1 MRILGVTASG
11 FLSVPSGAYELISS
25 TILDASTPSVT
36 FSNLD
41 EYSST
46 YKHLQIRYVGTMD
59 TVNRWWAWRANG
71 DDGTNYRT
79 HQINIEGSM
88 NTIQSSAW
96 ALYAHDNNTAEQP
109 ITGVIDFID
118 AYSSTKNMVSR
129 SLSGTASGA
138 SRQHLALAS
147 GLWLN
152 PSPVTSLTMLLS
164 GSGNFRSG
172 SRFSIYGIKG

>member
-11 FLSVPSGAYELISS
+11 FIQTGNYELISTFIVPS
-25 TILDASTPSVT
+25 NQSSVT

-41 EYSST
+41 AYSST
-46 YKHLQIRYVGTMD
+46 YKHLQIRYVGMMD

-71 DDGTNYRT
+71 DVGTNYRT
-79 HQINIEGSM
+79 HQLNIESSFS
-88 NTIQSSAW
+88 TLQSSAW
-96 ALYAHDNNTAEQP
+96 TLYAHDNNTTNEP
-109 ITGVIDFID
+109 ISGVIDFLD
-118 AYSSTKNMVSR
+118 AYSSTKNKVSR

-152 PSPVTSLTMLLS
+152 TSPITSLTMLLS
-164 GSGNFRSG
+164 DSGNFRTG
-172 SRFSIYGIKG
+172 SRFSIYGIRG